1 MMPMSEG
8 SEVVQA
14 LRSDILNSQ
23 KTVLPG
29 AIKEVLD
36 EIITEYKQK
45 LSAPTSQ
52 PLPQNN

>member
-8 SEVVQA
+8 SKVVQA
-14 LRSDILNSQ
+14 LRSDILNSL

-36 EIITEYKQK
+36 EIIDGYKQK
-45 LSAPTSQ
+45 LSAPISQ
-52 PLPQNN
+52 QLLQQ